1 MNRSGF
7 IVILSILFLSIL
19 FMQSVT
25 MCIAQEDS
33 QRNQQDIRNRHYL
46 TTRAPLAAVPYAELP
61 LGTIQPRGWLREQ
74 LVLMSK
80 GMTGRLDELY
90 PLVCGPR
97 NGWLGGD
104 GDGWERGPYWIDGL
118 LPLAYL
124 LEDEELIAKVKP

>member
-1 MNRSGF
+1 MLLLLIHPFMTMQRAEMNFIRGRTMNRSGF

-46 TTRAPLAAVPYAELP
+46 TTRAPLAAVPCAELP
-61 LGTIQPRGWLREQ
+61 LRKIEPLRWLGEQ

-80 GMTGRLDELY
+80 GMTGRPDGLY
-90 PLVCGPR
+90 SPVCGPR
-97 NGWLGGD
+97 KGRLGC
-104 GDGWERGPYWIDGL
+104 
-118 LPLAYL
+118 
-124 LEDEELIAKVKP
+124 